1 MRRWSAGL
9 PAGGRRRTMGYEAF
23 LAAISDPKHDE
34 HEHWTEWI
42 GGRFDADEFDLAA
55 VNDALKDFA

>member
-1 MRRWSAGL
+1 VA
-9 PAGGRRRTMGYEAF
+9 EAK
-23 LAAISDPKHDE
+23 AAATTS
-34 HEHWTEWI
+34 EWI